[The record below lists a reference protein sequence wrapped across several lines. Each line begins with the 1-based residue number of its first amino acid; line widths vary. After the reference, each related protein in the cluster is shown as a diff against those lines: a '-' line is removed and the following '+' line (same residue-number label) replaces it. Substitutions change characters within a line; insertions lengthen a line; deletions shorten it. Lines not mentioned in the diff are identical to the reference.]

1 MMKKAIQVQE
11 VEGEGLLA
19 LLGQRV
25 TLFCMN
31 YFYTGDLIGVND
43 DCVLLKNPQIVYET
57 GGYTTKSWANA
68 EPLPHDLRSRSRLR
82 LGSRSGLGS

>member
-1 MMKKAIQVQE
+1 MKKLVQVQE
-11 VEGEGLLA
+11 VTEEGFMA

-57 GGYTTKSWANA
+57 GSYSSKQWTTA
-68 EPLPHDLRSRSRLR
+68 EALPHDLYVMKASIEAF
-82 LGSRSGLGS
+82 GIVK